1 MTVGFQPG
9 GWMNTQPLT
18 DDELK
23 ARVQEI
29 LDGQVN
35 PGIAGHGGMIEL
47 LDVRNNNIYVHMGG
61 GCQGCRMANIT
72 LKNGVEAMLKEELP
86 QIERVIDQTDH
97 ADGENP
103 FYQP

>member
-1 MTVGFQPG
+1 
-9 GWMNTQPLT
+9 MNAEPLT
-18 DDELK
+18 DEQLK

-29 LDGQVN
+29 LETQVN
-35 PGIAGHGGMIEL
+35 PAIAGHGGMIEL
-47 LDVRNNNIYVHMGG
+47 LDVRNNNVYVWMGG

-86 QIERVIDQTDH
+86 QILRVIDQTDH
-97 ADGENP
+97 AEGENP